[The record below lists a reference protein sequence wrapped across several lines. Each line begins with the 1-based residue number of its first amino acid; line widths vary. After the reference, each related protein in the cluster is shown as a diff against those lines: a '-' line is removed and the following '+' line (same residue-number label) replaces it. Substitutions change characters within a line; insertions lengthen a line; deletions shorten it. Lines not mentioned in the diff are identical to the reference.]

1 MRITSK
7 SGADLNFKCP
17 YHAKVIKIFE
27 IVKSKIGAHCLS
39 IVKPPI
45 GSKFDAHG
53 IAKISVTD
61 QLYQLNKLL
70 TDGID
75 TSRWFHTAP
84 LVPKGKGINLGTAG
98 GAYRDGSFIIVGE
111 KSKLITDG
119 GIKHVI
125 VNDAYYNI
133 IKDLQQKFPDVG
145 FVKAE
150 DVVEYFSKL

>member
-1 MRITSK
+1 M
-7 SGADLNFKCP
+7 
-17 YHAKVIKIFE
+17 
-27 IVKSKIGAHCLS
+27 
-39 IVKPPI
+39 
-45 GSKFDAHG
+45 
-53 IAKISVTD
+53 
-61 QLYQLNKLL
+61 
-70 TDGID
+70 
-75 TSRWFHTAP
+75 
-84 LVPKGKGINLGTAG
+84 
-98 GAYRDGSFIIVGE
+98 GE